1 MTLESNSRRPVVRL
15 GAGASKGRILIVDDQ
30 PQIRRVLRTA
40 LVAKGYEVDD
50 ATGGEEA
57 FEKFRNAM
65 KAILTVPK
73 SALPPSPFKKWKPK
87 KRRAKKFNLKGF

>member
-1 MTLESNSRRPVVRL
+1 MIGVVKPHPEMIE
-15 GAGASKGRILIVDDQ
+15 GS
-30 PQIRRVLRTA
+30 
-40 LVAKGYEVDD
+40 
-50 ATGGEEA
+50 EA

-87 KRRAKKFNLKGF
+87 KKQPKH